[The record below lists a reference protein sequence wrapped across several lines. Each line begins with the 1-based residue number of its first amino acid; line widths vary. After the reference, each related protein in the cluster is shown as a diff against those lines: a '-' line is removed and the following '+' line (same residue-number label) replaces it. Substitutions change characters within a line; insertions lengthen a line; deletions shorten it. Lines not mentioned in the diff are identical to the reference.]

1 MKKIIIWF
9 LISTLFGCGSNTSKD
24 PDMPGTYLMVSQT
37 LNDGTKNTKLT
48 ALKQLK
54 IYTDNFFMYT
64 QVNPQDSVSTFG
76 VGSYTTEKGA
86 VIENVIYSS
95 QDTTVGTSK
104 TYNLAITKTP
114 DGYEQIIPEILIAGQ
129 KNRLTEEYHTTGTT
143 DKTSLDGV
151 WKEAR
156 SFNIIKGDT
165 VPNNRI
171 QYKSFYAGYF
181 MFGQTVKDTASKTH
195 TGIGF
200 GTFKMDSDKQITE
213 TDLNSTYAI
222 IAGNTFTVAI
232 EMDGD
237 DKYKQTINNA
247 DGSTGVEFYERMK
260 K

>member
-1 MKKIIIWF
+1 MKKIIVFF
-9 LISTLFGCGSNTSKD
+9 LITTLFGCSNTSKS

-37 LNDGTKNTKLT
+37 VNDGTKDTKLT
-48 ALKQLK
+48 DLKQLK

-76 VGSYTTEKGA
+76 VGSYTTDKGK

-95 QDTTVGTSK
+95 QDTTVGEPN
-104 TYNLAITKTP
+104 TYNLEISKTP
-114 DGYEQIIPEILIAGQ
+114 DGYEQFIPEIVIAGQ
-129 KNRLTEEYHTTGTT
+129 KNKLTEEYHTVGTT
-143 DKTSLDGV
+143 DKTPLDGL
-151 WKEAR
+151 WKETK

-165 VPNNRI
+165 VPNNRT

-181 MFGQTVKDTASKTH
+181 MFGQTVRDTTEKSH

-247 DGSTGVEFYERMK
+247 NGSTGVEFYERMK